1 MYFLFWNISTCL
13 PSVNCDPCDSTE
25 LLQQPPVTG
34 ADLQALA
41 LASLPALPETSCG
54 FRPGDTSYQD
64 TLVPEQSLDL
74 GQEFMASQMSDISIT
89 LASGI
94 QELPGSERANSMIER

>member
-1 MYFLFWNISTCL
+1 M
-13 PSVNCDPCDSTE
+13 NCDPCDSTE

-34 ADLQALA
+34 ANLQALA

-74 GQEFMASQMSDISIT
+74 GQEFMASQMSDINIT